1 MKKLFFAIIMCLS
14 VLQSFS
20 QLADRSY
27 LTKKAYE
34 GSTAEFY
41 ADFDNNGMLDYLL
54 DVPRVVE
61 MNVGSPYG
69 FQIPLNAAYNILSGY
84 IIADMNGDGYKDIV
98 AEKTNGLVI
107 FINQSGQNFVA
118 SEFSIGTGWY
128 GLGHDYD
135 WDGDVD
141 IQYQG
146 LAYLNDGTGVNFVP
160 STAVVGS
167 SASYYF
173 DWNGDG
179 PKDLIKYNGNN
190 MTIQLGVS
198 QLVYEASYTLLNYG
212 NTIPISSSTFQD
224 YDADGDLDFLLVGST
239 IRAYTTDGVGS
250 FTTSNQIIVQNAGE
264 IYLSTGDFDGNNY
277 WDVVGLNTTT
287 NTVFIR
293 YNFGTSQFN
302 TPKNL
307 GNPKFYLDAENGVS
321 SPSSRT
327 IPDSNGD
334 GKDELLFNMTVYGV
348 KYWFTFD
355 LAASAPSNQEPNVI
369 YSTTLSAP
377 TVVDFNGDGN
387 KDIVCMDDQKA
398 QVLFQASDSPVIK
411 GRDYFFIY
419 PGSLDPYYDY
429 KYGDFN
435 EDGWQDLVM
444 FDNVLGVKLCLSNQ
458 GAIDTTNALVVS
470 TDGTTATKVFDL
482 NEDGH
487 LDILH
492 HTAMTLYLGD
502 GMGGFTNLGDPET
515 YNWGTGYLDPFFD
528 NCFHDFDNNG
538 RPDVLVSDCRIAYQM
553 STNVFSLDQNVD
565 FFANSYADVGHFD
578 NNGFIDIIY
587 KNSSYAYYILLNNGF
602 NNFVEGPALTTL
614 LGANVD
620 NPRFIDYDGDGDQDI
635 IGHIYSGGNGPYT
648 YNAYVNNGDGTWT
661 SVPLGQHKTRSFEV
675 VDYDGDGDEDVLFF
689 YDSTVNAVSDVDKGV
704 YWLENL
710 STTQYLVSG
719 VIYYDENQNG
729 TQDQDELTTFGFNQM
744 TSSSGDLAYSQNNG
758 AYTIYHDLPG
768 TYTITTIAPDGFI
781 FTTPNEYSVEL
792 NATTP
797 TVSNIDFGV
806 YPAGL
811 FTAGEADMVAF
822 TPVCDNQAAVYLQIS
837 NTGTQNVPVEITFEL
852 PDYTE
857 LYQTTVDTTSA
868 TDSTLVWAY
877 DEIGIGE
884 EINIPF
890 YLNYPSVDF
899 IDSTFTYI
907 YHVQIGD
914 VYLTDTLELGMLCA
928 YDPNIKVEQTGWG
941 EQGYFLDGQT
951 LEYIVYFQ
959 NTGNYFATNVRLE
972 DQLSDQLVASSLEV
986 VSASHE
992 METILDTDGL
1002 LTFYFPNIMLPD
1014 STSDPLGSIG
1024 FVKFR
1029 IDHASTVEPGD
1040 VIENFVDIYFDF
1052 NPEITTNTEINTM
1065 YDCELE
1071 GDNIPDASVAVS
1083 SNVITANDGFDYE
1096 WFVNNAPEAG
1106 FNENVF
1112 TAETSG
1118 TYQVRVIDPN
1128 GCSEL
1133 SEQLIINSVNEITK
1147 ANWNIFPNP
1156 TNDRFIINGI
1166 ENGNAPLIIYD
1177 MMGKMVMSK
1186 TISNGQEI
1194 KVDSLSAGIYVVA
1207 INGTQRRLVVGR

>member
-1 MKKLFFAIIMCLS
+1 MKKFLLLPLFCL
-14 VLQSFS
+14 LGIQALS
-20 QLADRSY
+20 QLAERSY

-34 GSTAEFY
+34 NSTVEFY
-41 ADFDNNGMLDYLL
+41 ADFDNNGILDYLL

-69 FQIPLNAAYNILSGY
+69 FQIPLTTNYTILSSY
-84 IIADMNGDGYKDIV
+84 SIADMNGDGFKDIV
-98 AEKTNGLVI
+98 AQKTNGLVI
-107 FINQSGQNFVA
+107 FINQSGQSFEGFEYSV
-118 SEFSIGTGWY
+118 GTGSY
-128 GLGHDYD
+128 GIGHDYD
-135 WDGDVD
+135 LDGDVD

-146 LAYLNDGTGVNFVP
+146 LAYLNDGTGLNFEAT
-160 STAVVGS
+160 TAAVGS
-167 SASYYF
+167 STPYFF
-173 DWNGDG
+173 DWSGDG
-179 PKDLIKYNGNN
+179 YVDIIRYNASNMLINYGY
-190 MTIQLGVS
+190 G
-198 QLVYEASYTLLNYG
+198 TLLFDESATLLSYPG
-212 NTIPISSSTFQD
+212 NIPIPSSTFQD
-224 YDADGDLDFLLVGST
+224 YDADGDLDFIIVGTT
-239 IRAYTTDGVGS
+239 IRVYTTDGAGS
-250 FTTSNQIIVQNAGE
+250 FTTTNQIMVQNTSE
-264 IYLSTGDFDGNNY
+264 VYLSTGNLDGNDY

-327 IPDSNGD
+327 IPDSDGD
-334 GKDELLFNMTVYGV
+334 GKDEVLFNMTVFGV
-348 KYWFTFD
+348 KYWFTYD
-355 LAASAPSNQEPNVI
+355 LASSAPTNQAPNVI

-377 TVVDFNGDGN
+377 TIVDFNGDGN

-398 QVLFQASDSPVIK
+398 QVLFQASDSPAIK

-444 FDNVLGVKLCLSNQ
+444 FDNELGTKLCLSNA

-470 TDGTTATKVFDL
+470 TDGTSALKVFDL
-482 NEDGH
+482 NQDGH

-502 GMGGFTNLGDPET
+502 GLGGFSNLNDPET
-515 YNWGTGYLDPFFD
+515 YNWGTGYFDPFFD

-538 RPDVLVSDCRIAYQM
+538 RPDVLLSDCRVAYQM
-553 STNVFSLDQNVD
+553 STNVFSLDQGVD

-578 NNGFIDIIY
+578 DNGFIDIIY
-587 KNSSYAYYILLNNGF
+587 KNSSYAFYILLNNGF
-602 NNFVEGPALTTL
+602 NNFEEGPALTTL
-614 LGANVD
+614 LGDNVD
-620 NPRFIDYDGDGDQDI
+620 RPRFIDYDGDGDEDI

-648 YNAYVNNGDGTWT
+648 YNVYVNNGDGTWT
-661 SVPLGQHKTRSFEV
+661 PVPLGQHKTRSFEV

-689 YDSTVNAVSDVDKGV
+689 YDSTTNAVSDVDKGV

-710 STTQYLVSG
+710 SSTNYTVSG
-719 VIYYDENQNG
+719 VIFYDENQNG
-729 TQDQDELTTFGFNQM
+729 VKDENESSTFGFNQV
-744 TSSSGDLAYSQNNG
+744 TSSSGDLSYSQNDG
-758 AYTIYHDLPG
+758 DYIIYHDAPG
-768 TYTITTIAPDGFI
+768 TYMITTIAPDGFI

-837 NTGTQNVPVEITFEL
+837 NTGTQNVPLEITFEL
-852 PDYTE
+852 PDYTS

-868 TDSTLVWAY
+868 TDSTLVWAF
-877 DEIGIGE
+877 DELGIGE

-890 YLNYPSVDF
+890 YLNYPGVNF

-914 VYLTDTLELGMLCA
+914 IYLTDTLELGMLCA

-986 VSASHE
+986 ISSSHS
-992 METILDTDGL
+992 METTLNPEGL
-1002 LTFYFPNIMLPD
+1002 LTFYFENIMLPD
-1014 STSDPLGSIG
+1014 SMSDPLGSIG

-1083 SNVITANDGFDYE
+1083 SYVITANDGFDYE
-1096 WFVNNAPEAG
+1096 WFVNNTPEAG
-1106 FNENVF
+1106 FNQNVF
-1112 TAETSG
+1112 AATESG
-1118 TYQVRVIDPN
+1118 IYQVRVIDPN

-1133 SEQLIINSVNEITK
+1133 SEQVIINSVNEIAK

-1177 MMGKMVMSK
+1177 MMGKIVMSK

-1194 KVDSLSAGIYVVA
+1194 NVNFLSAGMYVVT
-1207 INGTQRRLVVGR
+1207 INGTQRRLVVGG